1 MTQQASIYK
10 NEQKIGFDAAGVRA
24 QFPILDQQ
32 VNGKPLV
39 YLDSAASAQKP
50 QMVLDTMS
58 SAYSQPYANVHRGLH
73 YLSEAS
79 TDAYE
84 AVRGKVAHLIGASSE
99 KEIVFTSG
107 ATMAINL
114 IAHCYGNTHLGE
126 DDEVLISVADHHANI
141 VPWHLLGD
149 RVGSKTV
156 AAPVDADGSFNME
169 QFKAHI
175 TPRTK
180 IISVPHVSNV
190 LGTVFPIAAIAALAH
205 ENGAI
210 CVVDGCQGVTHLPVD
225 VTDLGC
231 DFYVFSGH
239 KLYGPSGIGVCWG
252 RYKIWA
258 DLPPFLGGGDMID
271 DVETDRST
279 YAEPP
284 LRFEAGTPPIVEC
297 IGLGA
302 AVDFVQQIG
311 MANLRDHEMDML
323 RYGHQRL
330 ASVQGLNFIGMAA
343 DKSGVSSFTLD
354 AAHPHDISTLIDQ
367 DGVAIRAGHHCAQ
380 PLMKFYGLSSTARA
394 SVGVYTQES
403 DFDVLAESLEKVNR
417 IFG

>member
-1 MTQQASIYK
+1 
-10 NEQKIGFDAAGVRA
+10 
-24 QFPILDQQ
+24 
-32 VNGKPLV
+32 
-39 YLDSAASAQKP
+39 
-50 QMVLDTMS
+50 
-58 SAYSQPYANVHRGLH
+58 
-73 YLSEAS
+73 
-79 TDAYE
+79 
-84 AVRGKVAHLIGASSE
+84 
-99 KEIVFTSG
+99 
-107 ATMAINL
+107 MALNL
-114 IAHCYGNTHLGE
+114 IAHCYGNTNLRE

-141 VPWHLLGD
+141 VPWHLLGG

-156 AAPVDADGSFNME
+156 AAPVDADGGFNME

-175 TPRTK
+175 TPQTK

-190 LGTVFPIAAIAALAH
+190 LGTVFPIAEIAALAH

-210 CVVDGCQGVTHLPVD
+210 CIVDGCQGVTHLPVD

-252 RYKIWA
+252 RSDIWA
-258 DLPPFLGGGDMID
+258 GLPPFLGGGDMID
-271 DVETDRST
+271 DVKTDQST

-343 DKSGVSSFTLD
+343 GKSGVISFTLD
-354 AAHPHDISTLIDQ
+354 SAHPHDISTLIDQ

-403 DFDVLAESLEKVNR
+403 DFDVLAEALEKVNR